1 MADLTK
7 QLTHT
12 LRIYFDSQ
20 INKHKINVQILMQK
34 GVGVAEHPD
43 IMQTIEDELGKIAE
57 FKDKLEAQTDAW
69 DVDPLDEIASLT
81 TLIVYG
87 KSSRAGITA

>member
-1 MADLTK
+1 MADLTQ

-12 LRIYFDSQ
+12 LKIYFDSQ

-57 FKDKLEAQTDAW
+57 FKDKLEA
-69 DVDPLDEIASLT
+69 LE
-81 TLIVYG
+81 TLEPHPQSTLSFLKEDG
-87 KSSRAGITA
+87 TSE

>member
-1 MADLTK
+1 MVDLTK

-12 LRIYFDSQ
+12 WRIYFDSQ
-20 INKHKINVQILMQK
+20 INKHKINVQFLMQK

-57 FKDKLEAQTDAW
+57 FKDKIEALDTLEVPEDNQLSFLREDGT
-69 DVDPLDEIASLT
+69 S
-81 TLIVYG
+81 
-87 KSSRAGITA
+87 

>member
-1 MADLTK
+1 MVDLTK

-12 LRIYFDSQ
+12 LKIYFDSQ

-57 FKDKLEAQTDAW
+57 FKDKLEA
-69 DVDPLDEIASLT
+69 LE
-81 TLIVYG
+81 TLEPHPQSTLSFLKEDG
-87 KSSRAGITA
+87 TSE